1 MNDEIRA
8 LKRGT
13 GLAFLSLFTST
24 GTLVCCALPALF
36 VALGAGATLAGIV
49 GNVPGL
55 IWLSENKAQ
64 VFGVA
69 AVLLLLAGYGQWHAR
84 SLPCPTDPELAR
96 ACNRIRKIGVW
107 VYGFAVICFAIGA
120 FFAFLLPLFA

>member
-1 MNDEIRA
+1 VNDETRA

-13 GLAFLSLFTST
+13 GLAFLSLFTSA

-36 VALGAGATLAGIV
+36 VALGAGASLAGIV

-55 IWLSENKAQ
+55 IWLSENKGL

-69 AVLLLLAGYGQWHAR
+69 ALLLIVAGYGQWRGR
-84 SLPCPTDPELAR
+84 SLPCPANPALAL
-96 ACNRIRKIGVW
+96 ACQRLRKIGAW
-107 VYGFAVICFAIGA
+107 VYGFAVACFVVGVL
-120 FFAFLLPLFA
+120 FAFVLPNLN

>member
-1 MNDEIRA
+1 MNEETRA

-13 GLAFLSLFTST
+13 GLAFLSLFSSA

-55 IWLSENKAQ
+55 IWLSENKNG

-69 AVLLLLAGYGQWHAR
+69 AVLLVLAGIGQWHAR
-84 SLPCPTDPELAR
+84 SLACPADPELAR
-96 ACNRIRKIGVW
+96 ACNRLRKTGVW
-107 VYGFAVICFAIGA
+107 VYGFALVCFAIGVL
-120 FFAFLLPLFA
+120 FAFVLPAMA

>member
-1 MNDEIRA
+1 MNEETRA

-13 GLAFLSLFTST
+13 GLAFLSLFTSA

-36 VALGAGATLAGIV
+36 IALGAGATLAGIV

-55 IWLSENKAQ
+55 IWLSENKAL

-69 AVLLLLAGYGQWHAR
+69 AVLLVLAGYGQWRAR
-84 SLPCPTDPELAR
+84 SLPCPADPVLAR
-96 ACNRIRKIGVW
+96 ACNRMRKLGAW
-107 VYGFAVICFAIGA
+107 VYGFAVVCFAIGVL
-120 FFAFLLPLFA
+120 FAFVLPNLS

>member
-1 MNDEIRA
+1 MNAETRA

-13 GLAFLSLFTST
+13 GLAFLSLFTSA

-55 IWLSENKAQ
+55 IWLSENKTL
-64 VFGVA
+64 VFGA
-69 AVLLLLAGYGQWHAR
+69 AAILLVLAGYGQWHAR
-84 SLPCPTDPELAR
+84 SLPCPTDPQLAR
-96 ACNRIRKIGVW
+96 SCNRLRKIGIW
-107 VYGFAVICFAIGA
+107 VYVFAVVCFAIGVL
-120 FFAFLLPLFA
+120 FAFVLSNLS

>member
-1 MNDEIRA
+1 MNNEIRA

-36 VALGAGATLAGIV
+36 IALGAGATLAGIV
-49 GNVPGL
+49 GNVPEL
-55 IWLSENKAQ
+55 IWLSENKAL

-69 AVLLLLAGYGQWHAR
+69 AVLLALAGAGQWRAR
-84 SLPCPTDPELAR
+84 SLPCPADPALAR
-96 ACNRIRKIGVW
+96 ACNRMRKIGAW
-107 VYGFAVICFAIGA
+107 VYGFAVVCFAIGVL
-120 FFAFLLPLFA
+120 FAFVLPNLS